1 MRTPPEKANGALA
14 RGAAAKVEKATFRD
28 LPTTASAKRAQVLTV
43 LGSIKKSNASQ
54 LRISISTW
62 RDERKLELRE
72 CTRLFGETFFPAG
85 APLTID
91 LDRVPQFIALLSM
104 AVRS

>member
-1 MRTPPEKANGALA
+1 MPPHKRIPATAMTGALEDIQ
-14 RGAAAKVEKATFRD
+14 AAKPNVSRNK
-28 LPTTASAKRAQVLTV
+28 PVGGRAQALSVIST
-43 LGSIKKSNASQ
+43 IPKSNASQ